1 MFIFQELDDAAL
13 RRFTKRV
20 YVRFVKRSFSVINIG
35 ECCCVR
41 MPDVETRTK
50 LVTHLLEKQGS
61 PLTAKEISRVV
72 VLTEGYTCRY

>member
-1 MFIFQELDDAAL
+1 M
-13 RRFTKRV
+13 
-20 YVRFVKRSFSVINIG
+20 INNG
-35 ECCCVR
+35 ECCVR